1 MPLWDTKY
9 AVDPSVIKEVQAYI
23 EAYYREEK
31 PKAMRSIAAQPEEMD
46 CLCVSMPCV
55 AADASLDDALETLDE
70 SFSQMVLRKIDEKG
84 LTDPQCYKKA
94 HLDRKLFSKIRT
106 DIHYRPAK
114 QTALSIALALEL
126 PLDEVRELLEK
137 AGFALS
143 HSSKA
148 DVIVE
153 YFIRQ
158 GTYDIM
164 EINAVLYH
172 YDQPLLGGRM

>member
-1 MPLWDTKY
+1 
-9 AVDPSVIKEVQAYI
+9 
-23 EAYYREEK
+23 
-31 PKAMRSIAAQPEEMD
+31 
-46 CLCVSMPCV
+46 MPCV

-158 GTYDIM
+158 ETYDIM